1 MPLPLDPGRQAID
14 FAAAGIR
21 HQDAGQNLDSSGFA
35 SAIGTNVANQFAALH
50 AEIYA
55 RQGIDRAMLPM
66 QQSLECTPESGGPF
80 GYLEGFNQIFN
91 KDLSHRFL
99 QGSTGDLVRFNSSL
113 RQDTFAAGK
122 CQQQQRCSANIR
134 CFESLPEI
142 VRAAL
147 SDSGNKND
155 QPSNARLPRRVAA
168 MFYDSLLIIA
178 IWMITT
184 AIIVYALTHGEAVTG
199 FAYQLLLYLEVYFFY
214 VLFWRVKGQSLG
226 MQVWKIRLLS
236 NANDKVSYRECSIRF
251 LVATLSLACFGLGFL
266 WMLWDKDGLTWQ
278 DKVSGTRVVFL
289 RDDP

>member
-1 MPLPLDPGRQAID
+1 
-14 FAAAGIR
+14 
-21 HQDAGQNLDSSGFA
+21 
-35 SAIGTNVANQFAALH
+35 
-50 AEIYA
+50 
-55 RQGIDRAMLPM
+55 
-66 QQSLECTPESGGPF
+66 
-80 GYLEGFNQIFN
+80 
-91 KDLSHRFL
+91 
-99 QGSTGDLVRFNSSL
+99 
-113 RQDTFAAGK
+113 
-122 CQQQQRCSANIR
+122 
-134 CFESLPEI
+134 